1 MSLGKRGIF
10 GMVELIAG
18 ALLLLLAIVVR
29 RIATCPLFRTLA
41 ISAHCWAESDGVRTH
56 SA

>member
-1 MSLGKRGIF
+1 
-10 GMVELIAG
+10 MVELIAG